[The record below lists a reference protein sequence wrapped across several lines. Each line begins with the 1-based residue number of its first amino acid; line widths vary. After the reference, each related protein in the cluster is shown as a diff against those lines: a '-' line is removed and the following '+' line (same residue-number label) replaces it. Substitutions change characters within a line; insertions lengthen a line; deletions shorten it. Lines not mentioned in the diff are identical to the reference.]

1 MEESAFPQQQPIFM
15 GGKLPLKPGLL
26 LEATLWAFPH
36 FFQTPPCARRGTFDI
51 LRTRSLETAGAIF
64 EKRQLE
70 TKENYNSYDEIGR
83 TRVRPISEKSLG
95 QGGEEAGGSRR
106 PAVLLS
112 VYGRTTDALASG
124 GDEGR
129 GRLRQAPGSRQ
140 QALIRGFP
148 NGATRP
154 PSPAVIGG

>member
-1 MEESAFPQQQPIFM
+1 M
-15 GGKLPLKPGLL
+15 
-26 LEATLWAFPH
+26 
-36 FFQTPPCARRGTFDI
+36 
-51 LRTRSLETAGAIF
+51 IF

-95 QGGEEAGGSRR
+95 QGGEEAGVSRR